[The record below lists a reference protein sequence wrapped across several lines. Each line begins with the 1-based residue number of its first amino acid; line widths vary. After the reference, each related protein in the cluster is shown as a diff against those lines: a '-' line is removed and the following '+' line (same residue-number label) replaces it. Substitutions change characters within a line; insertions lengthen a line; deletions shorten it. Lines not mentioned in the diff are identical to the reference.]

1 MFLTTD
7 MVKPFNLVIHT
18 RGHIFMEEITA
29 LQISNE
35 HK

>member
-7 MVKPFNLVIHT
+7 MVKPFNLIHT